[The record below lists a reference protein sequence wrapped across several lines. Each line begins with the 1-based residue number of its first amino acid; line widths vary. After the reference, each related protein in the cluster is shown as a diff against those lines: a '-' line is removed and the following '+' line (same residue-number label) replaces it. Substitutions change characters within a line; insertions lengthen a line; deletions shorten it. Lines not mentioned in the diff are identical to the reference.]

1 VLVGGKSW
9 DKERKEKMI
18 YLRKKEV
25 DEKTLEKMGIRR
37 SYNPKEDF
45 RFANWDCQN
54 CIYFENNSCGG
65 SENICEKFERIEE

>member
-1 VLVGGKSW
+1 LWGANLGTRKGK
-9 DKERKEKMI
+9 KMI
-18 YLRKKEV
+18 YLKKKEV